1 MGKLPRLVESSARWH
16 RREIARRRNQLLL
29 LENEK
34 KCTQA
39 KIEKWGKRADLDI
52 PIEGILTYHMLNNG
66 WQSRRGN
73 TDKKTYAGYMEKMRF
88 GRKFSSFCA
97 FSLIY
102 YSASLSRRGRRRR
115 REDMGERRM
124 RVEWLF
130 SRCFRRKNK
139 WQDEWLRSWN
149 SSIRYVPLYPD
160 RKYFHR
166 TKEGGTHQKRT
177 VKREK
182 KRENN
187 TTTTT
192 SNGFYVHIRYILCS
206 CVAGAVLIFITA
218 GWRGSFRQWI
228 LDGPAY
234 KNNKRFHFV
243 NESDSSLCVPLLSLF
258 PSFCFFF
265 STRYRKNWTMLVNK
279 IKKETWKIT
288 TTCKVLRRSSRTDE
302 TENDNPISS
311 L

>member
-124 RVEWLF
+124 RAEWLF

-206 CVAGAVLIFITA
+206 CVAGWCGTYIYNGGLAWLVPSMNIRRSRIQKQQAFSL
-218 GWRGSFRQWI
+218 RQ
-228 LDGPAY
+228 
-234 KNNKRFHFV
+234 R
-243 NESDSSLCVPLLSLF
+243 ERLLSVCPFIVTFSIFLF
-258 PSFCFFF
+258 LFFN
-265 STRYRKNWTMLVNK
+265 T
-279 IKKETWKIT
+279 
-288 TTCKVLRRSSRTDE
+288 
-302 TENDNPISS
+302 IS
-311 L
+311 

>member
-1 MGKLPRLVESSARWH
+1 
-16 RREIARRRNQLLL
+16 
-29 LENEK
+29 
-34 KCTQA
+34 
-39 KIEKWGKRADLDI
+39 
-52 PIEGILTYHMLNNG
+52 
-66 WQSRRGN
+66 
-73 TDKKTYAGYMEKMRF
+73 
-88 GRKFSSFCA
+88 
-97 FSLIY
+97 
-102 YSASLSRRGRRRR
+102 
-115 REDMGERRM
+115 MGERRM
-124 RVEWLF
+124 RAEWLF

-187 TTTTT
+187 TTTT

-206 CVAGAVLIFITA
+206 CVSCL
-218 GWRGSFRQWI
+218 GWCGTYIYNGGLAWLVPSMNIRRSRI
-228 LDGPAY
+228 H
-234 KNNKRFHFV
+234 KNNMRFHFV

-265 STRYRKNWTMLVNK
+265 STRYRKNWTTLNK
-279 IKKETWKIT
+279 I
-288 TTCKVLRRSSRTDE
+288 
-302 TENDNPISS
+302 
-311 L
+311 